1 MKLTLVVNNNL
12 QDVTL
17 TISVDKK
24 PDKKIIKLEKKVDKL
39 RYIVGENNSIM
50 QEAIEMRDTLQWG

>member
-1 MKLTLVVNNNL
+1 MKLTLVVNNKL

-50 QEAIEMRDTLQWG
+50 QEAIEMRDTLQRG